1 MTRLIDTAA
10 PICKDAI
17 REQLYSPVFKPLEF
31 ERFKTQAGR
40 AWRDDDGGSMAGA
53 ERITLAAEV
62 TLKAPA

>member
-31 ERFKTQAGR
+31 
-40 AWRDDDGGSMAGA
+40 DDGGSMAGA